1 MCNFKTDI
9 CNYNCRDGPGKLQN
23 LSENPPLE
31 ASPCQEDQLKVIS
44 EYKYI
49 NTNTQMHTIMH
60 MLVIAHLRLSKIAH
74 VSDFDF
80 VWLLSSFCFEKLA
93 SHIYSHLIRK
103 QLWKKRRFGKV
114 GFCAVAQRECS
125 WIVGR
130 AILVKRQ
137 LLLSSVCSRDVTI
150 GRILPQKAP
159 VQNTLLVLT

>member
-1 MCNFKTDI
+1 MGLGSYKTSLKI
-9 CNYNCRDGPGKLQN
+9 LR
-23 LSENPPLE
+23 SRPP
-31 ASPCQEDQLKVIS
+31 PVRK
-44 EYKYI
+44 I
-49 NTNTQMHTIMH
+49 NSRWLVNRNTEIQIHKTNTQMHTIMH
-60 MLVIAHLRLSKIAH
+60 MLVTVHLRLCKIAH

-114 GFCAVAQRECS
+114 GFCAVAQRECG